1 MYEADTIAAI
11 ATPPGVGGIG
21 VIRLS
26 GPRAIDIAQRVFVRP
41 QGRVVSRLV
50 SHRVQYGFV
59 VDGQGVRVDEVML
72 CVMRQP
78 RSYTREDVAEISC
91 HGGLLA
97 SQRVLETVLAQG
109 ARVAEP
115 GEFTKRAFVNGRL
128 DLAQAEAVID
138 VINARTTASQH
149 AALNQLD
156 GTLSQRLR
164 DFREELLQVSVYLE
178 AGIDFPEEDIDLVPV
193 GDLQAR
199 LTVLAM
205 HFAQLLET
213 FARGRVVREGLAVA
227 IVGRPN
233 VGKSSLLNALLG
245 RDRAIVSPHP
255 GTTRDTIEEAL
266 DIQGLLVRII
276 DTAGM
281 RLTTDCIEQEGV
293 RRARQAVEQ
302 AELLLVVLDGS
313 TALTAE
319 DALVLDDTA
328 HKSRLLVRNKCDVP
342 ACWSLADLQRL
353 TPESRLLD
361 VSALQEQG
369 LQALE
374 CAIVQQALGQ
384 EPLAQD
390 EVLLTR
396 VRHRQ
401 GIAAALQNVRAA
413 EQGLQQGIP
422 LEFVAFEVTEAMQQL
437 AEILGEGC
445 SADVLERIFSSFCI
459 GK

>member
-1 MYEADTIAAI
+1 MYEADTIAAL
-11 ATPPGVGGIG
+11 ATPPGIGGIA

-26 GPRAIDIAQRVFVRP
+26 GPRAIEIAQRVFVLP
-41 QGRVVSRLV
+41 PGRAVSRFI

-59 VDGQGVRVDEVML
+59 VDEQGMRVDEVML

-78 RSYTREDVAEISC
+78 RSYTREDITEISC

-97 SQRVLETVLAQG
+97 SQRVLEVVLAQG

-138 VINARTTASQH
+138 VIHARTTASQH
-149 AALNQLD
+149 AALNQLR
-156 GTLSQRLR
+156 GTLSQRLH
-164 DFREELLQVSVYLE
+164 DFREELLQVSMYLE
-178 AGIDFPEEDIDLVPV
+178 AGIDFPEEEIELLSAS
-193 GDLQAR
+193 DLQAR
-199 LTVLAM
+199 LAALATQFM
-205 HFAQLLET
+205 QLLET
-213 FARGRVVREGLAVA
+213 FARGRVVREGVAVA

-233 VGKSSLLNALLG
+233 VGKSSLLNTLLG

-266 DIQGLLVRII
+266 EIHGLLVRII

-281 RLTTDCIEQEGV
+281 RLTADGLEQEGV

-319 DALVLDDTA
+319 DAWVLDTTA
-328 HKSRLLVRNKCDVP
+328 HKPRLLVRNKCDMP
-342 ACWSLADLQRL
+342 ACWSVEDLDLAP
-353 TPESRLLD
+353 PEPQLLD

-369 LQALE
+369 MPALE
-374 CAIVQQALGQ
+374 CAIVQRALGS
-384 EPLAQD
+384 EPVAQD

-396 VRHRQ
+396 ARHQQ
-401 GIAAALQNVRAA
+401 GIAAALHNVRAA
-413 EQGLQQGIP
+413 AQGLQQGIA
-422 LEFVAFEVTEAMQQL
+422 LEFVAFEVTEALHRL
-437 AEILGEGC
+437 AEILGEDC
-445 SADVLERIFSSFCI
+445 SAQVLERIFSSFCI

>member
-1 MYEADTIAAI
+1 MDEADTIVAI
-11 ATPPGVGGIG
+11 ATPPGVGGIA

-26 GPRAIDIAQRVFVRP
+26 GPQAIALAQRVFV
-41 QGRVVSRLV
+41 QSNGSAVSHFV

-59 VDGQGVRVDEVML
+59 VDAQGLRVDEVML
-72 CVMRQP
+72 CVMCQP

-91 HGGLLA
+91 HGGPLA
-97 SQRVLETVLAQG
+97 SQRVLDVVLAQG

-115 GEFTKRAFVNGRL
+115 GEFTKRAFLNGRL

-138 VINARTTASQH
+138 VINARTVASQH
-149 AALNQLD
+149 AALSQLA
-156 GTLSQRLR
+156 GALSQRLR
-164 DFREELLQVSVYLE
+164 EFREELLQVSVYLE
-178 AGIDFPEEDIDLVPV
+178 AGIDFPEEDLDLVPV
-193 GDLQAR
+193 SELRAR
-199 LTVLAM
+199 LETLA
-205 HFAQLLET
+205 FRLTQLLET
-213 FARGRVVREGLAVA
+213 FRRGRVVREGLVVA

-255 GTTRDTIEEAL
+255 GTTRDTIEDAL
-266 DIQGLLVRII
+266 DIQGVLVRII

-281 RLTTDCIEQEGV
+281 RTATDAIEQEGV
-293 RRARQAVEQ
+293 RRAREAVQQ
-302 AELLLVVLDGS
+302 AELLIVVLDGT

-319 DALVLDDTA
+319 DVLVLTDTA
-328 HKSRLLVRNKCDVP
+328 HKPRLLVRNKCDLP
-342 ACWSLADLQRL
+342 AQWSLQDLAPL
-353 TPESRLLD
+353 VPETILLD

-374 CAIVQQALGQ
+374 GAIVQQALGH

-390 EVLLTR
+390 EVFLTR

-401 GIAAALQNVRAA
+401 GIATALQNVRAA

-422 LEFVAFEVTEAMQQL
+422 LEFVAFEVTEAM
-437 AEILGEGC
+437 EHI
-445 SADVLERIFSSFCI
+445 ADVLGEKCSEEVLDRIFSSFCI